1 MSPGSSIEI
10 LNTLRDLSACGQVK
24 FLLCDSHLVRGWGGQ
39 LSRFYPEASSFYPE
53 ASGLYPGSVQALPGH
68 KDRLSTGPIRIQL
81 DAQHVAIRPL

>member
-24 FLLCDSHLVRGWGGQ
+24 FLLRDNHLVSGWSRQ

-53 ASGLYPGSVQALPGH
+53 ASGLYPRSVQPLTGH
-68 KDRLSTGPIRIQL
+68 KDQLSTGPIRTQL
-81 DAQHVAIRPL
+81 DT